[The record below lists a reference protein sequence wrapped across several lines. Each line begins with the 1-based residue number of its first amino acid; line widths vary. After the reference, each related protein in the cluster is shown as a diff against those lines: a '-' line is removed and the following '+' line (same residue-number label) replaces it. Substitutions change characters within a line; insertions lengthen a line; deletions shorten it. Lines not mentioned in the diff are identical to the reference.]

1 MMKIN
6 NFDFRDMDVSDVDL
20 ILTDPPYGDVGIYED
35 IAEWASQV
43 LNEGGFLVMY
53 SGVFHLNE
61 IIRGLDEHLNYYLCL
76 IQSLL

>member
-20 ILTDPPYGDVGIYED
+20 ILTDPPYGDVGIHGD
-35 IAEWASQV
+35 IAEWASHV

-61 IIRGLDEHLNYYLCL
+61 M
-76 IQSLL
+76 